1 MRVQSIVV
9 KHFRKLTSARL
20 ALDDVT
26 LVLGPNGAGKSS
38 LCEAV
43 RYALTGECNL
53 SDARGAGIARNI
65 EHGEKTA
72 TIDLATDGPAIMRT
86 IAAKGSTVSVDDNAQ
101 ADALAALEVLY
112 PPTEVL
118 KCMLSSGH
126 FVGLKPKDQQAVLC
140 GIAGQSVDADWVR
153 EQLGDRSKA
162 LKDAIEQT
170 NLQGPDLLDHLYK
183 SAYAA
188 RTALNRLA
196 KDAESKVSGD
206 EPEALPEADLQ
217 RLVTARAK
225 ALEKLSSAQGALQAS
240 AQQIAA
246 NQRAKAACEECGE
259 TLRRAREALR
269 LADAP
274 EGAPN
279 PDAVEA
285 MRAEE
290 MEVAEELEAAKAAQ
304 AGAKGALEAMLR
316 QAATFRGAGTQCVA
330 LETLACPLTDEQR
343 AEARDGCDRLC
354 NDLQSAE
361 HTAAATVEDAEARL
375 ATIREQ
381 LQEADEAARRY
392 EQQTRERADAE
403 ADIER
408 LSRENERL
416 TLVYQQ
422 TPAASAETLEA
433 NVREAQEAYN
443 RADAACQAAQQAQR
457 DVETWAEHKREARK
471 AAKAAELMDGLVK
484 DLSPGGLPAKAMQET
499 VGVVVD
505 AVNRVLAELKFSP
518 LSIEPGAEFELA
530 VKDGEYTT
538 PVALLSESEKL
549 RVGIALQLAFAYLTE
564 FGFVVVDAADRLDGP
579 NRGRL
584 IKTLLASGV
593 QALVTATP
601 ANGGRPELDGL
612 AVYGLENGT
621 AVRCLPAVDEEGE
634 AA

>member
-101 ADALAALEVLY
+101 ADALAALDVLY

-118 KCMLSSGH
+118 KCMLSSGY

-140 GIAGQSVDADWVR
+140 GIAGQPVDADWVR

-196 KDAESKVSGD
+196 KDAKSKVSGD

-225 ALEKLSSAQGALQAS
+225 ALEKLSFAQGALQAS

-246 NQRAKAACEECGE
+246 NERAAKACTEVGDR
-259 TLRRAREALR
+259 LRRAREALR
-269 LADAP
+269 LSDIPQAPDEDAL
-274 EGAPN
+274 ETL
-279 PDAVEA
+279 
-285 MRAEE
+285 RAE
-290 MEVAEELEAAKAAQ
+290 AKHAADDLQSAQNSKAA
-304 AGAKGALEAMLR
+304 AKGALEAMLK
-316 QAATFRGAGTQCVA
+316 QAATFRGAGSQCVA

-361 HTAAATVEDAEARL
+361 HAAAANVSEAEAR
-375 ATIREQ
+375 AKSAREQ
-381 LQEADEAARRY
+381 LQEAESAANRY
-392 EQQTRERADAE
+392 AAQIQSRNDAE
-403 ADIER
+403 ADVAR
-408 LSRENERL
+408 LSAENERL
-416 TLVYQQ
+416 TAVYQQ

-484 DLSPGGLPAKAMQET
+484 DLSPEGLPAKAMQET

-549 RVGIALQLAFAYLTE
+549 RVGIALQLAFAHLTE